1 MMDHVLM
8 SHLHPQMSMICKME
22 SSTRGIGG
30 MVKLEDGK
38 TKAKGMMQVEG
49 VRWRGGGEGQVE
61 GNGKGARVVK
71 ASQVEAKQVEGIQVE
86 GRWKETGAR
95 VVEASQVEKV
105 EERGKEVGT
114 KMVVEA
120 KLRGRI
126 LVKPREQMWM
136 LQKVKVN
143 VISSC
148 L

>member
-1 MMDHVLM
+1 MMLPSMMNHVLM
-8 SHLHPQMSMICKME
+8 SHLHPQMSICKME

-38 TKAKGMMQVEG
+38 TKKGMRQVEG
-49 VRWRGGGEGQVE
+49 VRGRGELGGQVE
-61 GNGKGARVVK
+61 GK

-86 GRWKETGAR
+86 EG
-95 VVEASQVEKV
+95 
-105 EERGKEVGT
+105 GKEVGA
-114 KMVVEA
+114 KMLVEA

-143 VISSC
+143 VYRNTNDI
-148 L
+148 